1 MIMND
6 ENDDNKELLRCLRT
20 DVEEVEKDMNL
31 KRKAKVPV
39 VLKIFS
45 LSLCAAVLLIVTL
58 ILTFSFVVNKY
69 VKTFENPQVKILS
82 DGMRAD
88 LDSVLSHSFS
98 LLRPLPYNITVPQL
112 AVKAKSA
119 ILVDA
124 DNGFIV
130 YEKNADKVIPPAS
143 LTKLV
148 GMYIAMKDV
157 EAGKIA
163 LEIGRAHV

>member
-39 VLKIFS
+39 VLKTFS

-69 VKTFENPQVKILS
+69 VKTFENPQAKMLS
-82 DGMRAD
+82 EGMQAD
-88 LDSVLSHSFS
+88 L
-98 LLRPLPYNITVPQL
+98 
-112 AVKAKSA
+112 
-119 ILVDA
+119 
-124 DNGFIV
+124 
-130 YEKNADKVIPPAS
+130 
-143 LTKLV
+143 
-148 GMYIAMKDV
+148 
-157 EAGKIA
+157 
-163 LEIGRAHV
+163 

>member
-39 VLKIFS
+39 VLKTFS

-88 LDSVLSHSFS
+88 LDSVLILFLYYVLYLII
-98 LLRPLPYNITVPQL
+98 LLFLSWRLKLKVQFLLMRITVL
-112 AVKAKSA
+112 
-119 ILVDA
+119 LC
-124 DNGFIV
+124 
-130 YEKNADKVIPPAS
+130 
-143 LTKLV
+143 
-148 GMYIAMKDV
+148 MK
-157 EAGKIA
+157 KMQI
-163 LEIGRAHV
+163 R